1 MKNTE
6 TRILINMF
14 KCECY
19 PNHEICKNKNTCE
32 FRIPLNPELLQIY
45 RQLKYELAKLN
56 ALKQR
61 KQDHHQIA
69 YEIQSHMYSEKINID
84 GKFQLVP
91 KMNVLGDY
99 ITKPEHGQFG
109 LNYNDILFDIQD
121 QESKIRDLR
130 RKEHTLLRTLT
141 KLL

>member
-1 MKNTE
+1 
-6 TRILINMF
+6 MF

-56 ALKQR
+56 TLKQR
-61 KQDHHQIA
+61 KQNYHQIA
-69 YEIQSHMYSEKINID
+69 YEIQNHMYSERININ

-99 ITKPEHGQFG
+99 ITQPEHVQEG
-109 LNYNDILFDIQD
+109 LNYNDILFDIKD
-121 QESKIRDLR
+121 QESIIRELR
-130 RKEHTLLRTLT
+130 RKEHILLRTLT
-141 KLL
+141 KFL

>member
-45 RQLKYELAKLN
+45 CQLKYELEKLN
-56 ALKQR
+56 ILKQR
-61 KQDHHQIA
+61 KQDYHQIA
-69 YEIQSHMYSEKINID
+69 YEIKTTYSEKTNINE
-84 GKFQLVP
+84 KFQLVP
-91 KMNVLGDY
+91 KTNALGDH
-99 ITKPEHGQFG
+99 ITKPEHVQTG
-109 LNYNDILFDIQD
+109 LNYNDILDIQD
-121 QESKIRDLR
+121 QESIIRDLR
-130 RKEHTLLRTLT
+130 RRKHTLLRI
-141 KLL
+141 